1 MSVGEQAPSARP
13 ALSDKWQMLITT
25 GGAWPARVQH
35 IPVPEFFEVCPDGKH
50 FRLETKMGP
59 LFTSFYGDLEWLD
72 TDYLHYHVRA
82 PGPGPG
88 PCATRMVHRA
98 ASGPYA
104 SDGAHPGRAG

>member
-25 GGAWPARVQH
+25 GGSWPARLQH

-82 PGPGPG
+82 PGPY
-88 PCATRMVHRA
+88 ATRGVHRA
-98 ASGPYA
+98 GPYA
-104 SDGAHPGRAG
+104 SDGAPRQAG